1 MLKTRAFIL
10 AACALACLA
19 ATLAAQEIKFAPL
32 GDFRLE
38 GGETI
43 RDLHLGYRTVGTL
56 NAERSNAILW
66 PTWFSGT
73 SAQLL
78 QYAGP
83 GKLLD
88 TSKYFVIFVDALG
101 DGVTTSPST
110 SVTQPRMNF
119 PKFTIRD
126 MVNAEYKLATDRLGL
141 KHLHAVMGISMGGF
155 QTFEWMVAYPDFMD
169 KAIAIVGTPRLAASD
184 LLLATAEEHAIEA
197 DAAWNNGNYVSTP
210 AAGMRVVADLHT
222 MNLRTPEYL
231 AAHVPPDQFA
241 DFLKRAEE
249 STMHS
254 FDANDWLRQLQA
266 AKAQDI
272 SRHFGGSMEKAAAAV
287 RAQVLIIVATQDH
300 MVNPAPPLAFAKLI
314 HAQTLE
320 LTSDCG
326 HLSNGCEAAKM
337 NPVVQQFLEK

>member
-1 MLKTRAFIL
+1 MKRIL
-10 AACALACLA
+10 PLVLCLFSSAIAAPS
-19 ATLAAQEIKFAPL
+19 QVIKFAPL
-32 GDFRLE
+32 GDFKLE

-43 RDLHLGYRTVGTL
+43 HDLQLGYRTVGTL
-56 NAERSNAILW
+56 NADHSNAILW
-66 PTWFSGT
+66 PSWFSGT

-78 QYAGP
+78 QFAGP

-88 TSKYFVIFVDALG
+88 PSKYFLIFVDALG
-101 DGVTTSPST
+101 DGVTTSPSN
-110 SVTQPRMNF
+110 SATQPRMTF
-119 PKFTIRD
+119 PHFTIRD
-126 MVNAEYKLATDRLGL
+126 MVNAEYRLVTERLGL
-141 KHLHAVMGISMGGF
+141 KHLHAVMGVSMGGF
-155 QTFEWMVAYPDFMD
+155 QTFEWLVAYPDFMD
-169 KAIAIVGTPRLAASD
+169 KAIPIVGTPRKSASD
-184 LLLATAEEHAIEA
+184 LLLSTAEEHAIES
-197 DAAWNNGNYVSTP
+197 DPEWNNGNYTSTP
-210 AAGMRVVADLHT
+210 AAGMRLVADIHT

-231 AAHVPPDQFA
+231 ATHVPPDQFA
-241 DFLKRAEE
+241 EFLARAEKE
-249 STMHS
+249 TVNG

-266 AKAQDI
+266 SKRQDI

-300 MVNPAPPLAFAKLI
+300 MVNPAAPLAFAKLI

>member
-1 MLKTRAFIL
+1 MQRVLPLLLCLISISL
-10 AACALACLA
+10 AAE
-19 ATLAAQEIKFAPL
+19 AQEIKFAPL
-32 GDFRLE
+32 GDFKLE
-38 GGETI
+38 NGEAI
-43 RDLHLGYRTVGTL
+43 RDLQLGYRTVGTL
-56 NAERSNAILW
+56 NADKTNAILW

-101 DGVTTSPST
+101 DGVTTSPSN
-110 SVTQPRMNF
+110 SAIQPRMRF

-141 KHLHAVMGISMGGF
+141 KHLRAVIGVSMGGF

-169 KAIAIVGTPRLAASD
+169 KAIPIVGSPRKAASD
-184 LLLATAEEHAIEA
+184 LLMATAEERAIEL
-197 DAAWNNGNYVSTP
+197 DPAWNNGDYASPPV
-210 AAGMRVVADLHT
+210 AGLKVVADIHN

-231 AAHVPPDQFA
+231 VTHVPPDQFG
-241 DFLKRAEE
+241 DFLARAEE
-249 STMHS
+249 GTVNS

-266 AKAQDI
+266 SKGQDI

-300 MVNPAPPLAFAKLI
+300 MVNPKPPLDFAKLI
-314 HAQTLE
+314 RAQTLE

-326 HLSNGCEAAKM
+326 HLSNGCEAARM
-337 NPVVQQFLEK
+337 NPIVQQFLEK